1 MKPGKLYLANVGDSR
16 AILVSHKGDGP
27 FKRLHV
33 KQMARDHNC
42 ENSDIREDLA
52 ILHPNDDSICTYD
65 FGKWR
70 VKGLTRCIG
79 NAYMKKAEFTT
90 TRFSQAPPGDG
101 FWKLLMNEQAAN
113 IVNNNPRE
121 LQQHFVRVK

>member
-1 MKPGKLYLANVGDSR
+1 
-16 AILVSHKGDGP
+16 
-27 FKRLHV
+27 
-33 KQMARDHNC
+33 MARDHNC

-90 TRFSQAPPGDG
+90 TRFSQAPPGEHVTSIFTIYTRVLKDTDKFVIFG
-101 FWKLLMNEQAAN
+101 Y
-113 IVNNNPRE
+113 IVDSGNYS
-121 LQQHFVRVK
+121 